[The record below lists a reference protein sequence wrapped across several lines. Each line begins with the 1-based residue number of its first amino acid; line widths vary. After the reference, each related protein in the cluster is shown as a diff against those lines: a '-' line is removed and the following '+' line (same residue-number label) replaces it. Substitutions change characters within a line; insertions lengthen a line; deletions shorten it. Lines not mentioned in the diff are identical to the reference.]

1 MMNIAQSANPQEN
14 WNRRMLTLALP
25 IILANL
31 AQPIL
36 SLVDTMVAG
45 HLPGSSYL
53 GGVALAGVL
62 FNFLF
67 WSFSFLRMATTGL
80 VSQAWGA
87 NDSALMRL
95 HLLRALLIAAAGGA
109 GIIILQKPIIEI
121 GLGFLGGSAAVYES
135 ASAYAFARI
144 WSAPAT
150 LGNFVLLGYLLGR
163 QRVMV
168 SLGLQIA
175 LNVINLAATLTL
187 VFVFEWGVAGIG
199 AGTALA
205 EWAAFI
211 AGLVIVKPFGARP
224 AVGLRDLLD
233 RLAFQRLIAV
243 NRDIFLRSLFLL
255 ICFGWFAR
263 SGAAEGDAILAA
275 NAVLL
280 NLHGIT
286 SYGLDGFAHATETL
300 VGSVIGARRRDALAR
315 VIKAAFL
322 WSGLVALLFSL
333 CYAFAGPSI
342 IALLTNQE
350 DVRTAAV
357 TFLPYLVV
365 LPVVSV
371 TSYMLDGVFIGAM
384 RTRELRNSMFI
395 STVIFLVTAYVLQQI
410 WSNHGLWI
418 AMMVLMLARAVTLGL
433 GLKHRDFVDAQD
445 F

>member
-1 MMNIAQSANPQEN
+1 MNSLPPLDITEN
-14 WNRRMLTLALP
+14 WNRRMVMLALP

-87 NDSALMRL
+87 ENGALMRL
-95 HLLRALLIAAAGGA
+95 HLLRALLIAASGGA
-109 GIIILQKPIIEI
+109 IIIILQKPIVEI

-144 WSAPAT
+144 WSAPAA
-150 LGNFVLLGYLLGR
+150 LGNFVLLGYLLGC
-163 QRVMV
+163 QRVMI
-168 SLGLQIA
+168 SLALQVA
-175 LNVINLAATLTL
+175 LNVINLIATLTL
-187 VFVFEWGVAGIG
+187 VFVFDWGVAGIG

-205 EWAAFI
+205 EWIALI
-211 AGLVIVKPFGARP
+211 AGLVIVRPFGARP
-224 AVGLRDLLD
+224 ALALRDLLD

-255 ICFGWFAR
+255 ISFGWFAR

-275 NAVLL
+275 NAILL
-280 NLHGIT
+280 NLHGFT

-300 VGSVIGARRRDALAR
+300 VGSVIGAKRKDALAR

-350 DVRTAAV
+350 DVRAV
-357 TFLPYLVV
+357 AIVFLPYLVV
-365 LPVVSV
+365 LPLVSV
-371 TSYMLDGVFIGAM
+371 TSFMLDGVFIGAM

-395 STVIFLVTAYVLQQI
+395 STVIFLAAAYALQQFFG
-410 WSNHGLWI
+410 NHGLWI
-418 AMMVLMLARAVTLGL
+418 AMMVLMFARAATLGIS
-433 GLKHRDFVDAQD
+433 LKRRPFIGA
-445 F
+445 

>member
-1 MMNIAQSANPQEN
+1 MNIPLPADQYEN

-36 SLVDTMVAG
+36 ALVDTMVAG
-45 HLPGSSYL
+45 HLPGPWFL
-53 GGVALAGVL
+53 GGVALGGVL

-80 VSQAWGA
+80 VAQAWGA
-87 NDSALMRL
+87 DDSALVRK
-95 HLLRALLIAAAGGA
+95 HLLRALLVAAAGGGA
-109 GIIILQKPIIEI
+109 IVLLQKPIIET
-121 GLGFLGGSAAVYES
+121 GLALLGGSDAVYES

-144 WSAPAT
+144 WSAPAS

-168 SLGLQIA
+168 SLALQIA
-175 LNVINLAATLTL
+175 LNVINLFATLGL
-187 VFVFEWGVAGIG
+187 VFVFDWGVAGIG
-199 AGTALA
+199 AGTAFA

-211 AGLVIVKPFGARP
+211 AGLVLVRPFRANP
-224 AVGLRDLLD
+224 ALPWRDLLD
-233 RLAFQRLIAV
+233 GAAFRRLIAV
-243 NRDIFLRSLFLL
+243 NGDIFLRSLLLL

-300 VGSVIGARRRDALAR
+300 VGSAIGARRREALRR
-315 VIKAAFL
+315 VIRAAFL

-333 CYAFAGPSI
+333 CYAVAGSQI

-350 DVRTAAV
+350 DVRATA
-357 TFLPYLVV
+357 TQFLPYVIA
-365 LPVVSV
+365 LPLISV
-371 TSYMLDGVFIGAM
+371 FGYMLDGVFIGAI
-384 RTRELRNSMFI
+384 RTRDLRNSMFI
-395 STVIFLVTAYVLQQI
+395 STAIFLVSAYGLQQI
-410 WSNHGLWI
+410 WGNHGLWMGMI
-418 AMMVLMLARAVTLGL
+418 VLMVARTVTLGRN
-433 GLKHRDFVDAQD
+433 LKHIFSEM
-445 F
+445 

>member
-1 MMNIAQSANPQEN
+1 MV
-14 WNRRMLTLALP
+14 TLAFP

-45 HLPGSSYL
+45 HLPGAWFL
-53 GGVALAGVL
+53 GGVALGGVL

-80 VSQAWGA
+80 VAQAWGA
-87 NDSALMRL
+87 EDGALMRK
-95 HLLRALLIAAAGGA
+95 HLLRALLIAAAVGGT
-109 GIIILQKPIIEI
+109 IILLQKPIIEA
-121 GLGFLGGSAAVYES
+121 GLAFLGGSEAVYES
-135 ASAYAFARI
+135 AAAYAFARI

-168 SLGLQIA
+168 SLALQVM
-175 LNVINLAATLTL
+175 LNAINLIATLVL
-187 VFVFEWGVAGIG
+187 VFGFDWGVAGIG
-199 AGTALA
+199 AGTAIA
-205 EWAAFI
+205 EWIAFI
-211 AGLVIVKPFGARP
+211 AGLMIVRPFRANP
-224 AVGLRDLLD
+224 ALELRDLLD
-233 RLAFQRLIAV
+233 GTAFRQLIAV

-255 ICFGWFAR
+255 VCFAWFAR

-300 VGSVIGARRRDALAR
+300 VGSAIGARRRQALYR
-315 VIKAAFL
+315 VIKAAFV

-333 CYAFAGPSI
+333 CYALAGPSI

-350 DVRTAAV
+350 EVRATAV
-357 TFLPYLVV
+357 EYLPYVVV
-365 LPVVSV
+365 LPLISVVG
-371 TSYMLDGVFIGAM
+371 YMLDGVFIGAI
-384 RTRELRNSMFI
+384 RTRDLRDSMFI
-395 STVIFLVTAYVLQQI
+395 STIVFIVAAYGLQQV
-410 WSNHGLWI
+410 WGNHGLWI
-418 AMMVLMLARAVTLGL
+418 GMIVLMIVRTATLGRRVKYIFA
-433 GLKHRDFVDAQD
+433 GL
-445 F
+445 

>member
-1 MMNIAQSANPQEN
+1 MNILPPVEHQEN
-14 WNRRMLTLALP
+14 WNRRMVTLAFP

-45 HLPGSSYL
+45 HLPGAWFL
-53 GGVALAGVL
+53 GGVALGGVL

-80 VSQAWGA
+80 VAQAWGA
-87 NDSALMRL
+87 EDGALMRK
-95 HLLRALLIAAAGGA
+95 HLLRALLIAAAGGGA
-109 GIIILQKPIIEI
+109 IILLQKPIIEA
-121 GLGFLGGSAAVYES
+121 GLAFLGGSEAVYES
-135 ASAYAFARI
+135 AAAYAFARI

-168 SLGLQIA
+168 SLALQVM
-175 LNVINLAATLTL
+175 LNAINLIATLVL
-187 VFVFEWGVAGIG
+187 VFGFDWGVAGIG
-199 AGTALA
+199 AGTAIA
-205 EWAAFI
+205 EWIAFI
-211 AGLVIVKPFGARP
+211 AGLMIVRPFRANP
-224 AVGLRDLLD
+224 ALELRDLLD
-233 RLAFQRLIAV
+233 GTAFRQLIAV

-255 ICFGWFAR
+255 VCFAWFAR

-300 VGSVIGARRRDALAR
+300 VGSAIGARRRQALYR
-315 VIKAAFL
+315 VIKAAFV

-333 CYAFAGPSI
+333 CYALAGPSI

-350 DVRTAAV
+350 EVRATAV
-357 TFLPYLVV
+357 EYLPYVVV
-365 LPVVSV
+365 LPLISVVG
-371 TSYMLDGVFIGAM
+371 YMLDGVFIGAI
-384 RTRELRNSMFI
+384 RTRDLRNSMFI
-395 STVIFLVTAYVLQQI
+395 STIVFIVAAYGLQQV
-410 WSNHGLWI
+410 WGNHGLWI
-418 AMMVLMLARAVTLGL
+418 GMIVLMIVRTATLGRRL
-433 GLKHRDFVDAQD
+433 KYIFAGL
-445 F
+445 

>member
-1 MMNIAQSANPQEN
+1 MV
-14 WNRRMLTLALP
+14 TLAFP

-45 HLPGSSYL
+45 HLPGAWFL
-53 GGVALAGVL
+53 GGVALGGVL

-80 VSQAWGA
+80 VAQAWGA
-87 NDSALMRL
+87 EDGALMRK
-95 HLLRALLIAAAGGA
+95 HLLRALLIAAAGGGA
-109 GIIILQKPIIEI
+109 IILLQKPIIEA
-121 GLGFLGGSAAVYES
+121 GLAFLGGSEAVYES
-135 ASAYAFARI
+135 AAAYAFARI

-168 SLGLQIA
+168 SLALQVM
-175 LNVINLAATLTL
+175 LNAINLIATLVL
-187 VFVFEWGVAGIG
+187 VFGFDWGVAGIG
-199 AGTALA
+199 AGTAIA
-205 EWAAFI
+205 EWIAFI
-211 AGLVIVKPFGARP
+211 AGLMIVRPFRANP
-224 AVGLRDLLD
+224 ALELRDLLD
-233 RLAFQRLIAV
+233 GTAFRQLIAV

-255 ICFGWFAR
+255 VCFAWFAR

-300 VGSVIGARRRDALAR
+300 VGSAIGARRRQALYR
-315 VIKAAFL
+315 VIKAAFV

-333 CYAFAGPSI
+333 CYALAGPSI

-350 DVRTAAV
+350 EVRATAV
-357 TFLPYLVV
+357 EYLPYVVV
-365 LPVVSV
+365 LPLISVVG
-371 TSYMLDGVFIGAM
+371 YMLDGVFIGAI
-384 RTRELRNSMFI
+384 RTRDLRNSMFI
-395 STVIFLVTAYVLQQI
+395 STIVFIVAAYGLQQV
-410 WSNHGLWI
+410 WGNHGLWI
-418 AMMVLMLARAVTLGL
+418 GMIVLMIVRTATLGRRVKYIFA
-433 GLKHRDFVDAQD
+433 GL
-445 F
+445 

>member
-1 MMNIAQSANPQEN
+1 MV
-14 WNRRMLTLALP
+14 TLALP

-80 VSQAWGA
+80 VSQAWGG
-87 NDSALMRL
+87 NNSALMRL

-109 GIIILQKPIIEI
+109 TIIILQKPIIEL
-121 GLGFLGGSAAVYES
+121 GLGLLGGSEAVYKS

-150 LGNFVLLGYLLGR
+150 LGNFVLLGYLLGC
-163 QRVMV
+163 QRVV
-168 SLGLQIA
+168 ISLALQVA
-175 LNVINLAATLTL
+175 LNIINLVATLTL
-187 VFVFEWGVAGIG
+187 VFVFDWGVAGIG

-205 EWAAFI
+205 EWIALI
-211 AGLVIVKPFGARP
+211 AGIVIVKPFGARP
-224 AVGLRDLLD
+224 ALALRDLLD
-233 RLAFQRLIAV
+233 KLAFQRLIIV

-263 SGAAEGDAILAA
+263 SGAVEGDAILAA
-275 NAVLL
+275 NAILL

-300 VGSVIGARRRDALAR
+300 VGSVIGARRKEALGR
-315 VIKAAFL
+315 VIKAAFV

-333 CYAFAGPSI
+333 CYALAGPSI

-350 DVRTAAV
+350 DVRAV
-357 TFLPYLVV
+357 AVAFLPYLVV
-365 LPVVSV
+365 LPLVSV
-371 TSYMLDGVFIGAM
+371 TGYMLDGVFIGAM
-384 RTRELRNSMFI
+384 LTRELRNSMFI
-395 STVIFLVTAYVLQQI
+395 STVIFLVTGFLLQQI
-410 WSNHGLWI
+410 WGNHGLWI
-418 AMMVLMLARAVTLGL
+418 AMMVLMIVRAVTLAMNVGRL
-433 GLKHRDFVDAQD
+433 FVKP
-445 F
+445 

>member
-1 MMNIAQSANPQEN
+1 MV
-14 WNRRMLTLALP
+14 TLAFP

-45 HLPGSSYL
+45 HLPGAWFL
-53 GGVALAGVL
+53 GGVALGGVL

-80 VSQAWGA
+80 VAQAWGA
-87 NDSALMRL
+87 EDGALMRK
-95 HLLRALLIAAAGGA
+95 HLLRALLIAAAGG
-109 GIIILQKPIIEI
+109 GTIILLQKPIIEA
-121 GLGFLGGSAAVYES
+121 GLAFLGGSEAVYES
-135 ASAYAFARI
+135 AAAYAFARI

-168 SLGLQIA
+168 SLALQVM
-175 LNVINLAATLTL
+175 LNAINLIATLVL
-187 VFVFEWGVAGIG
+187 VFGFDWGVAGIG
-199 AGTALA
+199 AGTAIA
-205 EWAAFI
+205 EWIAFI
-211 AGLVIVKPFGARP
+211 AGLMIVRPFRANP
-224 AVGLRDLLD
+224 ALELRDLLD
-233 RLAFQRLIAV
+233 GTAFRQLIAV

-255 ICFGWFAR
+255 VCFAWFAR

-300 VGSVIGARRRDALAR
+300 VGSAIGARRRQALYR
-315 VIKAAFL
+315 VIKAAFV

-333 CYAFAGPSI
+333 CYALAGPSI

-350 DVRTAAV
+350 EVRATAV
-357 TFLPYLVV
+357 EYLPYVVV
-365 LPVVSV
+365 LPLISVVG
-371 TSYMLDGVFIGAM
+371 YMLDGVFIGAI
-384 RTRELRNSMFI
+384 RTRDLRDSMFI
-395 STVIFLVTAYVLQQI
+395 STIVFIVAAYGLQQV
-410 WSNHGLWI
+410 WGNHGLWI
-418 AMMVLMLARAVTLGL
+418 GMIVLMIVRTATLGRRVKYIFA
-433 GLKHRDFVDAQD
+433 GL
-445 F
+445 

>member
-1 MMNIAQSANPQEN
+1 MNIPLPVDQHEN

-31 AQPIL
+31 AQPVL

-45 HLPGSSYL
+45 HLPGPWFL
-53 GGVALAGVL
+53 GGVALGGVL

-80 VSQAWGA
+80 VAQAWGA
-87 NDSALMRL
+87 DDSALVRK
-95 HLLRALLIAAAGGA
+95 HLLRALLVAAAGGGA
-109 GIIILQKPIIEI
+109 IVLLQKPIIET
-121 GLGFLGGSAAVYES
+121 GLAVLGGSEAVYES
-135 ASAYAFARI
+135 AAAYAFARI
-144 WSAPAT
+144 WSAPAS

-163 QRVMV
+163 QRVMI
-168 SLGLQIA
+168 SLALQIA
-175 LNVINLAATLTL
+175 LNVINLAATLALVL
-187 VFVFEWGVAGIG
+187 VFDWGVAGIG

-211 AGLVIVKPFGARP
+211 IGLAIVRPFRANP
-224 AVGLRDLLD
+224 ALAWRDLLD
-233 RLAFQRLIAV
+233 GAAFRRLVAV
-243 NRDIFLRSLFLL
+243 NRDIFLRSLLLL

-300 VGSVIGARRRDALAR
+300 VGSAIGARRREALRR
-315 VIKAAFL
+315 VIRAAFL

-333 CYAFAGPSI
+333 CYAVAGSQI

-350 DVRTAAV
+350 DVRATA
-357 TFLPYLVV
+357 TQFLPYVIA
-365 LPVVSV
+365 LPLISV
-371 TSYMLDGVFIGAM
+371 FGYMLDGVFIGAI
-384 RTRELRNSMFI
+384 RTRDLRNSMFI
-395 STVIFLVTAYVLQQI
+395 STAIFLVSAYGLQQI
-410 WSNHGLWI
+410 WGNHGLWMGMI
-418 AMMVLMLARAVTLGL
+418 VLMVARTVTLGRN
-433 GLKHRDFVDAQD
+433 LKHIFSEM
-445 F
+445 

>member
-1 MMNIAQSANPQEN
+1 MASLQAPLRDEN

-31 AQPIL
+31 AQPVL

-45 HLPGSSYL
+45 HLPGPWFL

-80 VSQAWGA
+80 VAQAWGA
-87 NDSALMRL
+87 KDSALAYE
-95 HLLRALLIAAAGGA
+95 HLSRALLIAMAGG
-109 GIIILQKPIIEI
+109 GLIVLLQKPIIET
-121 GLGFLGGSAAVYES
+121 GLGLLGGSDAVYES

-144 WSAPAT
+144 WSSPAS
-150 LGNFVLLGYLLGR
+150 LGNFVILGFLLGR

-168 SLGLQIA
+168 SLALQIA
-175 LNVINLAATLTL
+175 LNVVNLLATLTL
-187 VFVFEWGVAGIG
+187 VLVFNRGVTGIG

-211 AGLVIVKPFGARP
+211 AGLIIVRPFRAGSGMRW
-224 AVGLRDLLD
+224 RHLLD
-233 RLAFQRLIAV
+233 GAAFRRLVAV
-243 NRDIFLRSLFLL
+243 NRDIFLRSLLLL

-263 SGAAEGDAILAA
+263 SGAKEGDAILAA

-300 VGSVIGARRRDALAR
+300 VGSVIGARQRDALR
-315 VIKAAFL
+315 KVIKAAFL

-333 CYAFAGPSI
+333 CYAVAGTQI
-342 IALLTNQE
+342 IALLTDQ
-350 DVRTAAV
+350 AAV
-357 TFLPYLVV
+357 RAAAVQFLPYVV
-365 LPVVSV
+365 ALPIISV
-371 TSYMLDGVFIGAM
+371 FGYMLDGVFIGAI

-395 STVIFLVTAYVLQQI
+395 STAVFLVTAYSLQQL
-410 WSNHGLWI
+410 WGNHGLWI
-418 AMMVLMLARAVTLGL
+418 AMIVLMVARTVTLGRN
-433 GLKHRDFVDAQD
+433 LKQIITAV
-445 F
+445 

>member
-1 MMNIAQSANPQEN
+1 MV
-14 WNRRMLTLALP
+14 TLAFP

-45 HLPGSSYL
+45 HLPGAWFL
-53 GGVALAGVL
+53 GGVALGGVL

-80 VSQAWGA
+80 VAQAWGA
-87 NDSALMRL
+87 EDGALMRK
-95 HLLRALLIAAAGGA
+95 HLLRALLIAAAGG
-109 GIIILQKPIIEI
+109 GTIILLQKPIIEA
-121 GLGFLGGSAAVYES
+121 GLAFLGGSEAVYES
-135 ASAYAFARI
+135 AAAYAFARI

-168 SLGLQIA
+168 SLALQVM
-175 LNVINLAATLTL
+175 LNAINLIATLVL
-187 VFVFEWGVAGIG
+187 VFGFDWGVAGIG
-199 AGTALA
+199 AGTAIA
-205 EWAAFI
+205 EWIAFI
-211 AGLVIVKPFGARP
+211 AGLMIVRPFRANP
-224 AVGLRDLLD
+224 ALELRDLLD
-233 RLAFQRLIAV
+233 GTAFRQLIAV

-255 ICFGWFAR
+255 VCFAWFAR

-300 VGSVIGARRRDALAR
+300 VGSAIGARRRQALYR
-315 VIKAAFL
+315 VIKAAFV

-333 CYAFAGPSI
+333 CYALAGPSI

-350 DVRTAAV
+350 EVRATAV
-357 TFLPYLVV
+357 EYLPYVVV
-365 LPVVSV
+365 LPLISVVG
-371 TSYMLDGVFIGAM
+371 YMLDGVFIGAI
-384 RTRELRNSMFI
+384 RTRDLRNSMFI
-395 STVIFLVTAYVLQQI
+395 STIVFIVAAYGLQQV
-410 WSNHGLWI
+410 WGNHGLWI
-418 AMMVLMLARAVTLGL
+418 GMIVLMIVRTATLGRRL
-433 GLKHRDFVDAQD
+433 KYIFAGL
-445 F
+445 